1 MPVDLNK
8 VLLKISGEILSGDQ
22 ANTFDINVLLKIAKD
37 QLNEKTKYKCIHV
50 IVIPTLYS

>member
-22 ANTFDINVLLKIAKD
+22 ANTFDNNVLLKI
-37 QLNEKTKYKCIHV
+37 L
-50 IVIPTLYS
+50 